1 MTRLDPL
8 ANMDWRTAGTVC
20 IDGATIALGDPEA
33 LLSWRDAGG
42 ARELSI
48 EHRVGLV
55 RSNLAY
61 FITMDDLD
69 CPVETC
75 FAGGVVVGIRVE
87 IVNDIADLSGA
98 WMEVGE
104 VFFNR
109 PCCAVLDPTTGL
121 TEPIIE
127 LLRQPPPEDTDL
139 VYETGVVS
147 GAVLKVP
154 VGRYC
159 VEAYSAEGEVLGVR
173 LRLVSEG
180 A

>member
-1 MTRLDPL
+1 M
-8 ANMDWRTAGTVC
+8 VC
-20 IDGATIALGDPEA
+20 IDSATIALGDPEA
-33 LLSWRDAGG
+33 LLSWKDCGG
-42 ARELSI
+42 TRELSI
-48 EHRVGLV
+48 EHPVGVV

-75 FAGGVVVGIRVE
+75 VSEGEVVGIRVE

-104 VFFNR
+104 IFLDR
-109 PCCAVLDPTTGL
+109 PCCVVVDPTAGL

-127 LLRQPPPEDTDL
+127 QLRQPPPDGTDL

-147 GAVLKVP
+147 GVVLKVP

-159 VEAYSAEGEVLGVR
+159 VEAYSAEREVLGVR
-173 LRLVSEG
+173 LRLVSRG